1 MRNKIK
7 KFPLWAI
14 ALVFFITGAS
24 AISWVP
30 TTLKEVSSVETSS
43 DNGLKVRTAS
53 SEEGSAMALFNEY
66 VNTVYSAA
74 NLEESSLDFDLF
86 KKVVVGY
93 YNFKHGQFLSTG
105 KSLVTIVDFNKPS
118 TEKRLWIVDL
128 ENKKLLFHTLV
139 AHGQGS
145 GVDMAQNFSN
155 TSNSNQ
161 SSLGFYIANETYAG
175 KHGTSLRLDGMDE
188 GFNTNARARGVV
200 VHGADYV
207 SQSFID
213 QHGRLGRS
221 WGCPALPPEL
231 TSTIINTIK
240 GKTLLY
246 IAGPSTNYSSSHLD
260 EQVVMNTF
268 SPQNSTVS
276 ASL

>member
-1 MRNKIK
+1 MRKKIK
-7 KFPLWAI
+7 KIPFWAF
-14 ALVFFITGAS
+14 ALVMFVMS
-24 AISWVP
+24 VPAISWVP
-30 TTLKEVSSVETSS
+30 GSLKEVSSVEAIA
-43 DNGLKVRTAS
+43 DNTIKATTAS
-53 SEEGSAMALFNEY
+53 TEEGSALALFNEY

-74 NLEESSLDFDLF
+74 NLEQSSLDMDLF
-86 KKVVVGY
+86 KKVVLGY
-93 YNFKHGQFLSTG
+93 YNLKHGQFLSSG
-105 KSLVTIVDFNKPS
+105 KALVTIVDFNKPS
-118 TEKRLWIVDL
+118 TEKRLWIIDL

-145 GVDMAQNFSN
+145 GLDKAETFSN

-175 KHGTSLRLDGMDE
+175 KHGMSLRLDGMDE

-207 SQSFID
+207 SQSFVN

-231 TSTIINTIK
+231 TSNIINTIK

-260 EQVVMNTF
+260 EELVMESF
-268 SPQNSTVS
+268 SPQSNAVQ